1 MLFNV
6 DAVVYSDTKPQG
18 DPPTRCREFDF
29 GPSRN
34 DPPSATLCPPA
45 TYGPAAAMRPYVMQ
59 MKRTVPVLD
68 ASAHG
73 GPAAIENGAAVTRG
87 AAYEA
92 TN

>member
-6 DAVVYSDTKPQG
+6 DAVVYSDTKPQS

-29 GPSRN
+29 GRSRN

-45 TYGPAAAMRPYVMQ
+45 TYGPAAAMRPYVMK

-68 ASAHG
+68 AAAH
-73 GPAAIENGAAVTRG
+73 RG
-87 AAYEA
+87 RR
-92 TN
+92 